1 MVYADYAYYTKIYLG
16 NAIAEPD
23 FPRLALRA
31 SERVDTLTW
40 GRASAYYEHMPEPVS
55 QAACAIAEIM
65 LQSERGNALLSKD
78 GIEPRVQT
86 EITGK
91 EHITYFATPDTMSE
105 AGQAAIERGIQQAA
119 RQYLALTGL
128 MYAGVE

>member
-1 MVYADYAYYTKIYLG
+1 MVYADYTYYTKEYLG
-16 NAIAEPD
+16 NAIAESD

-31 SERVDTLTW
+31 SERIDAMTFD
-40 GRASAYYEHMPEPVS
+40 RAAAYYEHTPEPVAS
-55 QAACAIAEIM
+55 ATCAIAGIL
-65 LQSERGNALLSKD
+65 LQSERGNALLGKD
-78 GIEPRVQT
+78 GIDPRVQT

-91 EHITYFATPDTMSE
+91 EHITYFAPPDTAGE
-105 AGQAAIERGIQQAA
+105 AGQAAVERRIQQAA

>member
-1 MVYADYAYYTKIYLG
+1 MVYADYAYYTKIFLG

-31 SERVDTLTW
+31 SEHIDTLTW
-40 GRASAYYEHMPEPVS
+40 GQASAYYEHTPEPVA
-55 QAACAIAEIM
+55 QAACAIAEIL
-65 LQSERGNALLSKD
+65 LQSERGNALLGKD
-78 GIEPRVQT
+78 GIDPRVQT

-91 EHITYFATPDTMSE
+91 EHITYFAAPDTTGE
-105 AGQAAIERGIQQAA
+105 AGQAAIERRILQAA

-128 MYAGVE
+128 MYAGVD